1 MYVFLFIFAWMRVL
15 KYIIPIVFI
24 LILIVCAGIK
34 ALKRPQAVTFEKV
47 AEAVSVPDT
56 LRLVFAGDVMVH
68 STQYH
73 AARREGGDSTYNFNP
88 PFAFIKDFISSAD
101 LSLANLE
108 VTLGG
113 EPYSGYPLFS
123 SPPEIIDALKET
135 GFDVLFMANNHTA
148 DRGRKG
154 IEATIG
160 RIREA
165 GLFHTGTFRDS
176 TDRADH
182 HPLIVEKKNIR
193 LAFLNYTYG
202 TNGMPVRKPNS
213 VNTTDTVQIREDLE
227 KARRLRPDYIITCMH
242 WGYEYQEKAHAEQRE
257 LARFLAENGTDMI
270 IGSHPHVVQP
280 YDEIINHAGDTIPV
294 IYSLGN
300 FISNQQWRR
309 SDGGILFEAVL
320 VKDRER
326 TRRVSSAYEPFWVNR
341 FNYPAH
347 TKYRLV
353 PVNGYLNDSTG
364 YDLDEEQLRK
374 MYLFHEDTKA
384 ILPNLEFT
392 GFY

>member
-1 MYVFLFIFAWMRVL
+1 L
-15 KYIIPIVFI
+15 
-24 LILIVCAGIK
+24 
-34 ALKRPQAVTFEKV
+34 
-47 AEAVSVPDT
+47 
-56 LRLVFAGDVMVH
+56 FAGDVMVH
-68 STQYH
+68 STQYN
-73 AARREGGDSTYNFNP
+73 AAWYEGGDSAYNFNP
-88 PFAFIKDFISSAD
+88 PFTFIKDFISSSD

-108 VTLGG
+108 VALGG

-123 SPPEIIDALKET
+123 SPPEIIDALKDT

-148 DRGRKG
+148 DKRRKG
-154 IEATIG
+154 IEGTIG

-165 GLFHTGTFRDS
+165 GLLYTGSFRDS
-176 TDRADH
+176 VDKADNY
-182 HPLIVEKKNIR
+182 PLIVEKKSIR

-202 TNGMPVRKPNS
+202 TNGMPVYKPNS
-213 VNTTDTVQIREDLE
+213 VNITDTAQIREDLE
-227 KARRLRPDYIITCMH
+227 KTRRLRPDYIITCMH
-242 WGYEYQEKAHAEQRE
+242 WGYEYQEKEHAEQRE

-280 YDEIINHAGDTIPV
+280 YDEIINNAGDTIPV

-309 SDGGILFEAVL
+309 SDGGILFEVVL
-320 VKDRER
+320 EKDAGR

-341 FNYPAH
+341 FTDPVR

-353 PVNGYLNDSTG
+353 PVNGYLRDSTG
-364 YDLDEEQLRK
+364 YNLNKEQSRK
-374 MYLFHEDTKA
+374 MFLFYEDTKA
-384 ILPNLEFT
+384 TLPNLDFT